1 MSVTTPLFADHT
13 RAFAANRYVYP
24 VISRRSKGLSVG
36 VNLNPDKVC
45 NFDCV
50 YCCVDRRSP
59 GDRRPVDLTVLG
71 QELDALLGAVA
82 DGSFWRLAPF
92 DRTPEALRRFNDIAF
107 SGDGEP
113 TTCPEFPAA
122 AALVAARRAAHGL
135 EGAKTVVIT
144 NATVLDRAPVAAA
157 IDRLRP
163 QDEIWGKLDAG
174 TEAHY
179 QAVDRSKTPLTK
191 VLANLLATGRRRDLT
206 IQSLFMTLH
215 GEPPAETE
223 LDAWA
228 ERLSELRRD
237 GARIRLVQV
246 YTTARETTEAYVGAL
261 PRDALDRIAD
271 RARRLGLEAEVY
283 AADG

>member
-1 MSVTTPLFADHT
+1 MAVTTPLFADHT
-13 RAFAANRYVYP
+13 RSFAANRYVYP
-24 VISRRSKGLSVG
+24 VISRRSRGLSVG

-50 YCCVDRRSP
+50 YCCVDRRTP
-59 GDRRPVDLTVLG
+59 GDRRPVDLAVLG
-71 QELDALLGAVA
+71 QELDGLLAAVA
-82 DGSFWRLAPF
+82 DGSFWTVPPF

-135 EGAKTVVIT
+135 ESAKTVVIT

-157 IDRLRP
+157 IDRFLP
-163 QDEIWGKLDAG
+163 EDEVWGKLDAG
-174 TEAHY
+174 TEGYY
-179 QAVDRSKTPLTK
+179 QQVDRSKTPLAK
-191 VLANLLATGRRRDLT
+191 VLANLLATGRRRELT

-215 GEPPAETE
+215 GAPPPEAE

-228 ERLSELRRD
+228 GRLSDLRRD

-246 YTTARETTEAYVGAL
+246 YTTARATTEAYVGAL
-261 PRDALDRIAD
+261 PRSALDRIAD
-271 RARRLGLEAEVY
+271 RVRRLGLEAEVY

>member
-1 MSVTTPLFADHT
+1 MAVTTPLFADHT
-13 RAFAANRYVYP
+13 RSFAANRYVYP
-24 VISRRSKGLSVG
+24 VISRRSRGLSVG

-50 YCCVDRRSP
+50 YCCVDRRTP
-59 GDRRPVDLTVLG
+59 GDRRPVDLVVLG
-71 QELDALLGAVA
+71 QELDGLLAAVA
-82 DGSFWRLAPF
+82 DGSFWTVPPF

-135 EGAKTVVIT
+135 ESAKTVVIT

-157 IDRLRP
+157 IDRFRP
-163 QDEIWGKLDAG
+163 EDEVWGKLDAG
-174 TEAHY
+174 TEGYY
-179 QAVDRSKTPLTK
+179 QQVDRSKTPLAK

-215 GEPPAETE
+215 GAPPSEAE

-228 ERLSELRRD
+228 GRLSDLRRD

-246 YTTARETTEAYVGAL
+246 YTTARATTETYVGPL
-261 PRDALDRIAD
+261 SRNALDRIAD
-271 RARRLGLEAEVY
+271 RVRRLGLEAEVY